1 MTPLSVPPVQLG
13 LGLINDLILTW
24 GLNPPRALRYILS
37 QEREPSEPHFRYQF
51 ACRVLEPELLY
62 FNNKF

>member
-1 MTPLSVPPVQLG
+1 MTPLNVPPVQLG
-13 LGLINDLILTW
+13 LGLTNDLILTW
-24 GLNPPRALRYILS
+24 GLNLPRALRYILS

-51 ACRVLEPELLY
+51 VYGVLEPELLC